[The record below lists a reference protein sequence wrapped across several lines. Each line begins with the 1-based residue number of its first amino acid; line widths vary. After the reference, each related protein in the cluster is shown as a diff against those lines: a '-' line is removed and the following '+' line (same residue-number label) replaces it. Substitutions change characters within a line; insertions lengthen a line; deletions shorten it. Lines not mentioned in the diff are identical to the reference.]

1 MDDRKLEVLLAA
13 VRTGS
18 FSKASEELN
27 CTQSAVT
34 QTINSLENELN
45 LKLLERSHRGIK
57 LTESG
62 EQLYPYIVDTE
73 RSLRQLKE
81 QSERIS
87 SGKTIPLRIGSFSS
101 ISSTWLPKRIQEYQ
115 KKHPDISFDLR
126 IGTDDLAELLLVG
139 EIDLVIGDRMRL
151 HAFRWYPLMD
161 DPYYA
166 VLPVGT
172 TKASS
177 ITQTELASY
186 PFIMAPLNALER
198 YLSVI
203 PKDRLSISCD
213 NDATLISMVS
223 QGLGVTAIPKL
234 CLEFDHPPVDI
245 LELTPPVKRE
255 IGIALPNTPTREAQS
270 FTKYLRDYFL
280 NHSPKHNNIN

>member
-45 LKLLERSHRGIK
+45 LKLLERNHRGIK

-115 KKHPDISFDLR
+115 KK
-126 IGTDDLAELLLVG
+126 
-139 EIDLVIGDRMRL
+139 
-151 HAFRWYPLMD
+151 
-161 DPYYA
+161 
-166 VLPVGT
+166 
-172 TKASS
+172 
-177 ITQTELASY
+177 
-186 PFIMAPLNALER
+186 
-198 YLSVI
+198 
-203 PKDRLSISCD
+203 
-213 NDATLISMVS
+213 
-223 QGLGVTAIPKL
+223 
-234 CLEFDHPPVDI
+234 
-245 LELTPPVKRE
+245 TP
-255 IGIALPNTPTREAQS
+255 GHQ
-270 FTKYLRDYFL
+270 F
-280 NHSPKHNNIN
+280 